1 MNTNGS
7 TFNVG
12 DYVEYT
18 GPLPAGPSGQPTPP
32 QRGTVMRPYYMIN
45 WDAGSSMDR
54 TVPQANM
61 LLKPVQ
67 NSIFGAVAAGKRRR
81 TKKVK
86 RAGSKA
92 YY

>member
-18 GPLPAGPSGQPTPP
+18 GPLPAGTPK
-32 QRGTVMRPYYMIN
+32 QRGHIQRPQYSIS
-45 WDAGSSMDR
+45 WDAGSTMDP
-54 TVPQANM
+54 VAVQPNN
-61 LLKPVQ
+61 LLKLVET
-67 NSIFGAVAAGKRRR
+67 NIFGAPAAGKRRR
-81 TKKVK
+81 TKKAK
-86 RAGSKA
+86 RGGSKA